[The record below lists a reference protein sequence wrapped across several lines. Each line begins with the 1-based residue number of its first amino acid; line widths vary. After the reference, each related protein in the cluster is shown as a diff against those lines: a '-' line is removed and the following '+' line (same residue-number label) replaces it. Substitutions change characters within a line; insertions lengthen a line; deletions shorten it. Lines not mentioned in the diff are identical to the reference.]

1 MGLSWQRGVAFV
13 RGINVFGRRRISK
26 REMLNICRGVEDENL
41 RIVGIFRADN
51 IVFEK
56 RQIHYGNVS
65 SRLEK
70 VLSDY
75 FKENVYVTFRS
86 MRTIKLLARRGEG

>member
-1 MGLSWQRGVAFV
+1 
-13 RGINVFGRRRISK
+13 
-26 REMLNICRGVEDENL
+26 MLNICRGVEDENL

-56 RQIHYGNVS
+56 RRIHYGNVS
-65 SRLEK
+65 LRLEK

-75 FKENVYVTFRS
+75 FKENVYVTSRS
-86 MRTIKLLARRGEG
+86 MRTIKLLVRGGES